1 MQKRQ
6 GLDVGK
12 CMLFFGARYKQASFW
27 DQPESVGG
35 TTAIFSHSTK
45 KRDLYWLH
53 LQDENVSFPV
63 LRGQDFLI
71 STKPQSGRA
80 FTGMALP

>member
-27 DQPESVGG
+27 DQPESVGWD
-35 TTAIFSHSTK
+35 HS
-45 KRDLYWLH
+45 WLR
-53 LQDENVSFPV
+53 LKDENVSF
-63 LRGQDFLI
+63 LRGQE
-71 STKPQSGRA
+71 SGVCY
-80 FTGMALP
+80 PD

>member
-35 TTAIFSHSTK
+35 TTV
-45 KRDLYWLH
+45 YWLR
-53 LQDENVSFPV
+53 LQDENVSF
-63 LRGQDFLI
+63 LRGQECVILTEPRSFRF
-71 STKPQSGRA
+71 P
-80 FTGMALP
+80 GMALP

>member
-35 TTAIFSHSTK
+35 TTVGCACKMKTFHS
-45 KRDLYWLH
+45 
-53 LQDENVSFPV
+53 
-63 LRGQDFLI
+63 
-71 STKPQSGRA
+71 
-80 FTGMALP
+80 